1 MKAEEGFAC
10 HFVLYFSGPDITYE
24 CCMKQGAYPADS
36 IYFLKTAAVICLE
49 MMLQSL
55 FVKNVLVD
63 IWWWKAA
70 SKMLQVQFS

>member
-1 MKAEEGFAC
+1 MKLGTC
-10 HFVLYFSGPDITYE
+10 
-24 CCMKQGAYPADS
+24 PADS

-49 MMLQSL
+49 MMLWNL

-63 IWWWKAA
+63 IWWWRAA